1 MRCLPSL
8 QHHDAWK
15 MPTTKFVCPKMKQER
30 DKVTKNPIVSVTVT
44 ILGLFEDATELL
56 LHVC

>member
-1 MRCLPSL
+1 
-8 QHHDAWK
+8 
-15 MPTTKFVCPKMKQER
+15 MKQER